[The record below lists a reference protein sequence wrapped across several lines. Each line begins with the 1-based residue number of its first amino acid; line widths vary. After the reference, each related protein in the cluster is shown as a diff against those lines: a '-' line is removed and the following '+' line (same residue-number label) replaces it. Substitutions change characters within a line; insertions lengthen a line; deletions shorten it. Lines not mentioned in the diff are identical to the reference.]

1 MATNPTS
8 TTASATASTAKP
20 NILQTI
26 ITHKTLEVAE
36 DKLALPLQ
44 SFIADVVVSKGK
56 KQQIRRNMEC
66 RRKLEEK
73 WEEKKLQRETCEYE
87 FEYLH

>member
-1 MATNPTS
+1 MS
-8 TTASATASTAKP
+8 DM
-20 NILQTI
+20 NILSD
-26 ITHKTLEVAE
+26 LELIENAM
-36 DKLALPLQ
+36 A

-73 WEEKKLQRETCEYE
+73 WEERKLQRETCEYE

>member
-1 MATNPTS
+1 MSDMNALSEQELIDNAMA
-8 TTASATASTAKP
+8 
-20 NILQTI
+20 
-26 ITHKTLEVAE
+26 
-36 DKLALPLQ
+36 
-44 SFIADVVVSKGK
+44 SFIADVVVSKTK

-73 WEEKKLQRETCEYE
+73 KEERKLQRETCEYE

>member
-1 MATNPTS
+1 MNDMNLLSDLELIENAMAN
-8 TTASATASTAKP
+8 
-20 NILQTI
+20 
-26 ITHKTLEVAE
+26 
-36 DKLALPLQ
+36 
-44 SFIADVVVSKGK
+44 FIADVVISRGK

>member
-1 MATNPTS
+1 MQEMPILSELELIENAMA
-8 TTASATASTAKP
+8 
-20 NILQTI
+20 
-26 ITHKTLEVAE
+26 
-36 DKLALPLQ
+36 

-56 KQQIRRNMEC
+56 KQQMRRNMEC

-73 WEEKKLQRETCEYE
+73 WEEKKLLRETCEYE

>member
-1 MATNPTS
+1 MSDLNHLSELELIENAMA
-8 TTASATASTAKP
+8 
-20 NILQTI
+20 
-26 ITHKTLEVAE
+26 
-36 DKLALPLQ
+36 
-44 SFIADVVVSKGK
+44 SFIADVVISKGK

>member
-1 MATNPTS
+1 MNDMMTLRDQELIDNAMA
-8 TTASATASTAKP
+8 
-20 NILQTI
+20 
-26 ITHKTLEVAE
+26 
-36 DKLALPLQ
+36 
-44 SFIADVVVSKGK
+44 SFIADVVISKGK

-73 WEEKKLQRETCEYE
+73 QEAKKLQRETCEYE

>member
-1 MATNPTS
+1 MSDVNHLSELELIENAMA
-8 TTASATASTAKP
+8 
-20 NILQTI
+20 
-26 ITHKTLEVAE
+26 
-36 DKLALPLQ
+36 
-44 SFIADVVVSKGK
+44 SFIADVVISKGK

-73 WEEKKLQRETCEYE
+73 QEEKKLQRDTCEYE

>member
-1 MATNPTS
+1 MSDVNHLSELELIENAMA
-8 TTASATASTAKP
+8 
-20 NILQTI
+20 
-26 ITHKTLEVAE
+26 
-36 DKLALPLQ
+36 
-44 SFIADVVVSKGK
+44 SFIADVVISKGK

-73 WEEKKLQRETCEYE
+73 REEKKLQRDICEYE

>member
-1 MATNPTS
+1 MSDMITLSEQELIDSAMA
-8 TTASATASTAKP
+8 
-20 NILQTI
+20 
-26 ITHKTLEVAE
+26 
-36 DKLALPLQ
+36 
-44 SFIADVVVSKGK
+44 SFIVDVVISKGK

-73 WEEKKLQRETCEYE
+73 QEAKRLKRETCEYE

>member
-1 MATNPTS
+1 MNEMTMLSDLELIENAMA
-8 TTASATASTAKP
+8 
-20 NILQTI
+20 
-26 ITHKTLEVAE
+26 
-36 DKLALPLQ
+36 

-73 WEEKKLQRETCEYE
+73 WEAKKLQRETCEYE
-87 FEYLH
+87 FEFLH

>member
-1 MATNPTS
+1 MNEMNMLSDLELIENAMAN
-8 TTASATASTAKP
+8 
-20 NILQTI
+20 
-26 ITHKTLEVAE
+26 
-36 DKLALPLQ
+36 
-44 SFIADVVVSKGK
+44 FIADVVASKGK

-73 WEEKKLQRETCEYE
+73 REEQKLKRETCEYE

>member
-1 MATNPTS
+1 MSDMNALSEQELIDNAMA
-8 TTASATASTAKP
+8 
-20 NILQTI
+20 
-26 ITHKTLEVAE
+26 
-36 DKLALPLQ
+36 
-44 SFIADVVVSKGK
+44 SFIADVVVSKTK

-73 WEEKKLQRETCEYE
+73 KEARKLQRETCEYE

>member
-1 MATNPTS
+1 MSDMSVLSDLELIENAMA
-8 TTASATASTAKP
+8 
-20 NILQTI
+20 I
-26 ITHKTLEVAE
+26 
-36 DKLALPLQ
+36 
-44 SFIADVVVSKGK
+44 FIADVVVSKGK

>member
-1 MATNPTS
+1 MSDMNQLSDLELIENAMA
-8 TTASATASTAKP
+8 
-20 NILQTI
+20 
-26 ITHKTLEVAE
+26 
-36 DKLALPLQ
+36 
-44 SFIADVVVSKGK
+44 SFIADVVISKGK

>member
-1 MATNPTS
+1 
-8 TTASATASTAKP
+8 
-20 NILQTI
+20 
-26 ITHKTLEVAE
+26 
-36 DKLALPLQ
+36 
-44 SFIADVVVSKGK
+44 VVISKGK

>member
-1 MATNPTS
+1 MNEMNMPSELELIENAMA
-8 TTASATASTAKP
+8 
-20 NILQTI
+20 
-26 ITHKTLEVAE
+26 
-36 DKLALPLQ
+36 
-44 SFIADVVVSKGK
+44 SFIADVIASKNK

-73 WEEKKLQRETCEYE
+73 QEEKKLKRETCEYE